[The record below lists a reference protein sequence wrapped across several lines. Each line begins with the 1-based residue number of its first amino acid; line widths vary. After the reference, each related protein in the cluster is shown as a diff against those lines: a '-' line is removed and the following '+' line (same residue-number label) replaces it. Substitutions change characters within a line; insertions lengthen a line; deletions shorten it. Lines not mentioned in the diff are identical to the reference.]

1 MKPTRTYIL
10 LWLLVI
16 LVGIGYS
23 IWICSGLI
31 GSPIMTQLL
40 NLFLSP
46 RLDFIQWYLLLRIVG
61 KIKESIEKN
70 N

>member
-1 MKPTRTYIL
+1 MKTTRTYIL

-16 LVGIGYS
+16 LVEIGYS
-23 IWICSGLI
+23 IWICSNLS
-31 GSPIMTQLL
+31 GSPIMIQLL

-61 KIKESIEKN
+61 KIKETIEKN